1 MSKIIDTH
9 THIYDKQFNEDFDR
23 VMKDIEEKMEYLIFP
38 YMIDNKKISI
48 ISEENFKNNFNKAYT
63 YLSFFKEELSKR
75 DNGNKKY
82 EKWYAFGRNQ
92 ALTINGDKLLFPYIS
107 NSPYFVYT
115 DIKDLL
121 LYVQQ
126 QEEEE
131 TNKWAED
138 LINGLN
144 LD

>member
-1 MSKIIDTH
+1 
-9 THIYDKQFNEDFDR
+9 
-23 VMKDIEEKMEYLIFP
+23 MEYLIFP

-92 ALTINGDKLLFPYIS
+92 ALTINGDKLLFPCIS

-121 LYVQQ
+121 FY
-126 QEEEE
+126 
-131 TNKWAED
+131 
-138 LINGLN
+138 NGYAIIALH
-144 LD
+144 